1 MEDSFRILVV
11 EDHPLTRLGFKLGIS
26 RNFPSSEI
34 VGEMESVAVTLDFLQ
49 QNPAV
54 DLMLLDITLTDGSSL
69 PVAKFVKQSMPKTKI
84 LVCSMNSSYTDI
96 IKFVELGVDGFISKF
111 SDEAELTEAMSAVLN
126 NEKYL
131 GKDISDIIDIVGN
144 ANLRSDF
151 TTREIEIIQL
161 CAKGKRVKVIAEE
174 LGVSKR
180 TIEAHKSNIFNKLGL
195 KNTAEVVKYALENGI
210 IRL

>member
-96 IKFVELGVDGFISKF
+96 IKFAELGVDGFISKF

-180 TIEAHKSNIFNKLGL
+180 TIEAHKSNIFKKLGL